1 MKSVNQT
8 ELYAL
13 YKDTLSHVGTFLLT
27 CDREEIDY
35 HLFEEF
41 DTDCTSFLH
50 ETNLRALLEGGLIS
64 AEIYEASLRLAAE
77 FRGLEGTALWNP
89 EAVVSSEEWRKVM
102 ELGDTLRGMVE
113 AHESFHGRTDA

>member
-27 CDREEIDY
+27 CDREEIEY

-41 DTDCTSFLH
+41 DSDCASFLH
-50 ETNLRALLEGGLIS
+50 ETTLRALLEGGLIS
-64 AEIYEASLRLAAE
+64 AEISEASLRLAVD
-77 FRGLEGTALWNP
+77 FRALEGTEWWNP
-89 EAVVSSEEWRKVM
+89 EAVTTAAAWRRVL
-102 ELGDTLRGMVE
+102 ELADTVRDIVGIFE
-113 AHESFHGRTDA
+113 CS

>member
-13 YKDTLSHVGTFLLT
+13 YKDTFSHVGTFLLT
-27 CDREEIDY
+27 CDREEIEY

-77 FRGLEGTALWNP
+77 FRALEGSALWNP
-89 EAVVSSEEWRKVM
+89 EAVTAAEAWREVM
-102 ELGDTLRGMVE
+102 ELGDMLRDIVGIFE
-113 AHESFHGRTDA
+113 CS

>member
-27 CDREEIDY
+27 CDREEIEY

-50 ETNLRALLEGGLIS
+50 ETNLRTLLDGGLIS
-64 AEIYEASLRLAAE
+64 PEIYEASLRLAVD
-77 FRGLEGTALWNP
+77 FRALEGTALWNP
-89 EAVVSSEEWRKVM
+89 EAVVSAEAWQKVM
-102 ELGDTLRGMVE
+102 ELGDTLRDIVGIFE
-113 AHESFHGRTDA
+113 CS

>member
-1 MKSVNQT
+1 MKSLNQT

-27 CDREEIDY
+27 CDREEIEY

-50 ETNLRALLEGGLIS
+50 ETNLRTLLDGGLIS
-64 AEIYEASLRLAAE
+64 PEIYEASLRLAVD
-77 FRGLEGTALWNP
+77 FRALEGTEWWNP
-89 EAVVSSEEWRKVM
+89 EAVTTAEAWRKVM

-113 AHESFHGRTDA
+113 AHESFHGRRDA

>member
-27 CDREEIDY
+27 CEREEIEY

-50 ETNLRALLEGGLIS
+50 ETNLRTLLDGGLIS
-64 AEIYEASLRLAAE
+64 AEIYETSLRLAAE
-77 FRGLEGTALWNP
+77 FRALEGSALWNP
-89 EAVVSSEEWRKVM
+89 EAVTAAEAWRKVM
-102 ELGDTLRGMVE
+102 ELGDMLRDIVGIFE
-113 AHESFHGRTDA
+113 CS

>member
-27 CDREEIDY
+27 REREEIEY

-77 FRGLEGTALWNP
+77 FRALEGSALWNP
-89 EAVVSSEEWRKVM
+89 EVVVSAEAWRKVM

-113 AHESFHGRTDA
+113 AHESFYGRTDA

>member
-27 CDREEIDY
+27 CDLEEIEY

-41 DTDCTSFLH
+41 DTDCASFLH
-50 ETNLRALLEGGLIS
+50 ETTLRALLEGGLIS
-64 AEIYEASLRLAAE
+64 AEIYETSLRLAAE

-89 EAVVSSEEWRKVM
+89 EAVTTAEAWRKVM
-102 ELGDTLRGMVE
+102 ELGDMLRDIVGIFE
-113 AHESFHGRTDA
+113 CS

>member
-27 CDREEIDY
+27 CDREEIEY

-50 ETNLRALLEGGLIS
+50 ETTLRALLEGGLIS

-89 EAVVSSEEWRKVM
+89 EAGTTAEAWRKVL
-102 ELGDTLRGMVE
+102 ELGDMLRDIVGIFE
-113 AHESFHGRTDA
+113 CS

>member
-27 CDREEIDY
+27 CEREEIEY

-89 EAVVSSEEWRKVM
+89 EAVVSAEAWRKVM
-102 ELGDTLRGMVE
+102 ELGDMLRDIVGIFE
-113 AHESFHGRTDA
+113 CS

>member
-27 CDREEIDY
+27 CDREEIEY
-35 HLFEEF
+35 RLFEEF
-41 DTDCTSFLH
+41 DSDCASFLH
-50 ETNLRALLEGGLIS
+50 ETTLRALLEGGLIS

-89 EAVVSSEEWRKVM
+89 EAVVSAEAWRKVL
-102 ELGDTLRGMVE
+102 ELGDAARGMVE

>member
-27 CDREEIDY
+27 CDREEIEY

-50 ETNLRALLEGGLIS
+50 ETNLRTLLDGGLIS
-64 AEIYEASLRLAAE
+64 AEIYEKSLRLASE

-89 EAVVSSEEWRKVM
+89 EAVVSAEAWRKVM
-102 ELGDTLRGMVE
+102 ELGDMLRDIVGIFE
-113 AHESFHGRTDA
+113 CS

>member
-27 CDREEIDY
+27 CDRKEIEY

-50 ETNLRALLEGGLIS
+50 ETTLRALLEGGLIS
-64 AEIYEASLRLAAE
+64 AEIYETSLRLAAE

-89 EAVVSSEEWRKVM
+89 KAVVSAEAWRKVM
-102 ELGDTLRGMVE
+102 ELGDMLRDIVGIFE
-113 AHESFHGRTDA
+113 CS

>member
-27 CDREEIDY
+27 CDREEIEY
-35 HLFEEF
+35 HIFEDF

-64 AEIYEASLRLAAE
+64 AEIYAASLHLAEE
-77 FRGLEGTALWNP
+77 FRALEGTELWNT
-89 EAVVSSEEWRKVM
+89 EAVTAAEAWRRVL
-102 ELGDTLRGMVE
+102 ETGDTVRRMAE
-113 AHESFHGRTDA
+113 KFERS

>member
-13 YKDTLSHVGTFLLT
+13 YKDTLSHVGAFLLT
-27 CDREEIDY
+27 CDREEIEY

-41 DTDCTSFLH
+41 DSDCASFLH
-50 ETNLRALLEGGLIS
+50 ETTLRALLEGGLIS
-64 AEIYEASLRLAAE
+64 AEIYETSLRLAAE
-77 FRGLEGTALWNP
+77 FRALEGTALWNP
-89 EAVVSSEEWRKVM
+89 EAVTTAEAWRKVM
-102 ELGDTLRGMVE
+102 ELGDAVRGMME

>member
-1 MKSVNQT
+1 MKSANQT

-27 CDREEIDY
+27 CEREEIEY

-50 ETNLRALLEGGLIS
+50 ETNLRALLEERLIS
-64 AEIYEASLRLAAE
+64 PEIYAASLRLAADY
-77 FRGLEGTALWNP
+77 RALEGTDLWDP
-89 EAVVSSEEWRKVM
+89 ETVTTAAVWRRVL
-102 ELGDTLRGMVE
+102 ELADTVRDMTGDFEG
-113 AHESFHGRTDA
+113 S